1 MTIALDTPDIE
12 RLGAAGDALRDW
24 QEEGAPM
31 QLHPGDLGW
40 YWRAGP
46 QATAGAVRTWSRGG
60 RILAVGLLDGPGLV
74 RLTTAPDARRDE
86 ELARHLAADLTVPA
100 RGVLPGGRAAVEA
113 PEDALVREL
122 LAEAGW
128 GIDEAWSPLRRDLST
143 PVAEPGLR
151 IEVAGPDRA
160 HLVAEVVRGAF
171 EGSRFTEERW
181 HAMASGPLFGD
192 ARCLLAYDDRGDAVA
207 TVTVWSAGPGRPGLL
222 EPMGVHRD
230 HRARGHGRAITLAAA
245 GALQELGS
253 SSALVCTPSSNTG
266 GVITYVAGGFERRH
280 EIHDRFRGA

>member
-1 MTIALDTPDIE
+1 MTIALGTPDID
-12 RLGAAGDALRDW
+12 RLVTAGDTLRDW

-46 QATAGAVRTWSRGG
+46 RATAEAVRTWSRGG

-86 ELARHLAADLTVPA
+86 ELARHLVADLTAPA
-100 RGVLPGGRAAVEA
+100 RGVLPRGRAAVEA

-128 GIDEAWSPLRRDLST
+128 GIDESWSPLRRDLSA

-171 EGSRFTEERW
+171 EGSRFTDERW

-207 TVTVWSAGPGRPGLL
+207 TVTVWSAGPGRPGVL

-230 HRARGHGRAITLAAA
+230 HRGRGHGRAITLAAA
-245 GALQELGS
+245 GALRELGS

-266 GVITYVAGGFERRH
+266 GLITYVAGGFERRP
-280 EIHDRFRGA
+280 EIHDRFRSV

>member
-1 MTIALDTPDIE
+1 MTIALDTPDID
-12 RLGAAGDALRDW
+12 RLAAAGDALRDW

-46 QATAGAVRTWSRGG
+46 RATAGAVRTWSRGG

-86 ELARHLAADLTVPA
+86 ELAHHLVADLTAPE
-100 RGVLPGGRAAVEA
+100 RGVLPRGRAAVEA

-122 LAEAGW
+122 LAGEGW
-128 GIDEAWSPLRRDLST
+128 GIDEAWSPLRRDLSV

-160 HLVAEVVRGAF
+160 HLVAEVIRGAF
-171 EGSRFTEERW
+171 EGSRFTDERW

-230 HRARGHGRAITLAAA
+230 HRGRGHGRAITLAAA

-266 GVITYVAGGFERRH
+266 GVITYVAGGFERRP
-280 EIHDRFRGA
+280 EIHDRFRSA